1 MHLSVISSAF
11 MLAQVAAGS
20 FHRDAIDLP
29 TGWLPEGIALG
40 RDHTVYVG
48 SFNGEHSNCSVYDG
62 PVVGNLTC
70 RSAFDGGQDHVYS
83 I

>member
-11 MLAQVAAGS
+11 FILAQVVAGS
-20 FHRDAIDLP
+20 FHRDVIDLP

-48 SFNGEHSNCSVYDG
+48 SFNGEHSSFSVYRG
-62 PVVGNLTC
+62 PVGTLI
-70 RSAFDGGQDHVYS
+70 H
-83 I
+83 